1 MKITW
6 DGFGRLVQMMISN
19 FLDYQKQQAE
29 ALSIIAN
36 ELMEINQT
44 LKLQSSNQTVKKVKD
59 I

>member
-6 DGFGRLVQMMISN
+6 DSFGRLVQMAIGN

-29 ALSIIAN
+29 ALGIIAN

-44 LKLQSSNQTVKKVKD
+44 LKLQSSEQTARD
-59 I
+59 AQ